1 MFLPFLLLPKFPI
14 QGLDD
19 FVRAGMGIVR
29 HFQSRYPR
37 TGGFLEVHPNLSQM
51 LLGNVKTAIKQLG
64 KIFGR
69 HDNLESYH
77 L

>member
-1 MFLPFLLLPKFPI
+1 MLFPLSLLPKLPI

-19 FVRAGMGIVR
+19 FIGTGVGVMC
-29 HFQSRYPR
+29 HFQSRHPR
-37 TGGFLEVHPNLSQM
+37 TSGLVEVHPNLSQM

-64 KIFGR
+64 KIFRR